1 MMERREFLTVAGEV
15 AAFGQLRIADFG
27 LRIAA
32 AGAPESPIRNPQS
45 AIRNSAFQ
53 SPTLGPETYA
63 RRLERL
69 RAELEAQKLDL
80 FVVEPGTTFQYLA
93 GYNPGRSERLILL
106 LIPVS
111 GVPALVCPSFE
122 VERIKRSSVIED
134 VRGWEE
140 HEDPWRLVRTA
151 GQARKPPRRRG
162 VAAVEPS
169 TSYQTYLGLA
179 DRLDG
184 WQFVNGGAVSERLRV
199 IKQPEEIAL
208 IRRAIAATEAAI
220 AATFAQLAV
229 GMTERD
235 VAQLLSREMAGRGSP
250 GGGLVQFGPSSAL
263 PHGGPSTGK
272 LERDTVVL
280 IDAGSR
286 VEGYTSDITRTIWFG
301 DAPSTEFRRVFNL
314 VHDAQTAAMQA
325 GKPFVTRCQDLDRL
339 ARRVITDGGYG
350 RFFTHRLGHGMGM
363 DGHEVPYLVEGN
375 ETRLEP
381 GMVFTIEP
389 GIYQLDKFGV
399 RIEDDCVMTDGGIEV
414 MSHRPAKV

>member
-1 MMERREFLTVAGEV
+1 MRNEPGDGRFRIPHS
-15 AAFGQLRIADFG
+15 AFRIAPTQ
-27 LRIAA
+27 
-32 AGAPESPIRNPQS
+32 APT
-45 AIRNSAFQ
+45 F
-53 SPTLGPETYA
+53 GPEVYA

-69 RAELEAQKLDL
+69 QAELDAHKLDL
-80 FVVEPGTTFQYLA
+80 FVVEPGTTFQYFA

-122 VERIKRSSVIED
+122 VERIRRSSVIED

-140 HEDPWRLVRTA
+140 HEDPWRLV
-151 GQARKPPRRRG
+151 KPPRRRG

-169 TSYQTYLGLA
+169 TSYRTYLGLA

-184 WQFVNGGAVSERLRV
+184 WQFVNGGTVSERLRV

-229 GMTERD
+229 GVTERE

-250 GGGLVQFGPSSAL
+250 GGGLVQFGPSTAL
-263 PHGGPSTGK
+263 PHGGPSAGT
-272 LERDTVVL
+272 LARDTVVL

-286 VEGYTSDITRTIWFG
+286 VAGYTSDITRTIWFG
-301 DAPSTEFRRVFNL
+301 DTPSTEFRRVFNL

-339 ARRVITDGGYG
+339 ARKVIADGGYG

-389 GIYQLDKFGV
+389 GIYQLNKFGV

-414 MSHRPAKV
+414 LSHRPAKL